1 MEQEIAGDIGM
12 NDIKSRLLLLVGE
25 PDLRYSLS
33 KVLESEGFEVA
44 LGSGVHQGLEY
55 LNSSFFDVVITDLQ
69 FPDGSGIEVLKFCSE
84 YCLRTKVICMV
95 SATEADDTDAVSDAL
110 GHGAAQIITTPFN
123 FAVLVHAVRCV
134 LEKMSMEEAVGL
146 EKERYAALIND
157 LKEGYFVL
165 EDRKFVYANKAMV
178 SMLRY
183 SAGELDGREFTQ
195 LLAPEMIKEVE
206 TGFAAF
212 EQGHSCQWQKELVF
226 CDAGGN
232 EVPVEVRLSMS
243 GKGRFVLAGMC
254 REITERDLMWNR
266 LVRAEKFALMGEM
279 TAGIA
284 HELNNKLTPILGF
297 VELLRMSL
305 KDHESRG
312 RIDAIHGAALGAR
325 KIVQSLLSF
334 ARKEKSV
341 PIPVNVNDL
350 IETSVSLI
358 MSSFGSSSVD
368 VLLDMEPGGLS
379 VKADAVQIEQVL
391 TNMFKNAFE
400 AMGAKG
406 RLTVRS
412 RRNGSEVLIIVRDTG
427 PGIPAE
433 LQSRIFNPFFTTKI
447 RGSGTGLGLSI
458 CNGIIRKHGG
468 RLELDSS
475 SEGTEFRIIL
485 PAASENINSGRSGT
499 QGSPENILQRMVE
512 SGMQRT
518 PSMLVV
524 DDEPEIGRLVTELF
538 CYKFD
543 IEVVGN
549 GREALDRMR
558 ERQFDIIISDI
569 KMPLVDG
576 IEFHRIVSAVFP
588 QYINRIIYTT
598 GVAFDRDVSAFLK
611 RTGVPYLSK
620 PFKVAQL
627 MKIVTGMLEKGDDC
641 RAVA

>member
-1 MEQEIAGDIGM
+1 M
-12 NDIKSRLLLLVGE
+12 
-25 PDLRYSLS
+25 
-33 KVLESEGFEVA
+33 
-44 LGSGVHQGLEY
+44 
-55 LNSSFFDVVITDLQ
+55 
-69 FPDGSGIEVLKFCSE
+69 
-84 YCLRTKVICMV
+84 
-95 SATEADDTDAVSDAL
+95 
-110 GHGAAQIITTPFN
+110 
-123 FAVLVHAVRCV
+123 
-134 LEKMSMEEAVGL
+134 
-146 EKERYAALIND
+146 
-157 LKEGYFVL
+157 
-165 EDRKFVYANKAMV
+165 
-178 SMLRY
+178 
-183 SAGELDGREFTQ
+183 
-195 LLAPEMIKEVE
+195 
-206 TGFAAF
+206 
-212 EQGHSCQWQKELVF
+212 
-226 CDAGGN
+226 
-232 EVPVEVRLSMS
+232 
-243 GKGRFVLAGMC
+243 
-254 REITERDLMWNR
+254 
-266 LVRAEKFALMGEM
+266 
-279 TAGIA
+279 
-284 HELNNKLTPILGF
+284 
-297 VELLRMSL
+297 
-305 KDHESRG
+305 
-312 RIDAIHGAALGAR
+312 
-325 KIVQSLLSF
+325 
-334 ARKEKSV
+334 
-341 PIPVNVNDL
+341 PVNVNDL

-358 MSSFGSSSVD
+358 RSSFGSSSVD
-368 VLLDMEPGGLS
+368 VLLDMEPGHLS

-412 RRNGSEVLIIVRDTG
+412 RRNVSEILITVSDTG

-485 PAASENINSGRSGT
+485 PAASEDINSGRSGT
-499 QGSPENILQRMVE
+499 QSSPENILQRMVE

-588 QYINRIIYTT
+588 QYLNRIIYTT

-611 RTGVPYLSK
+611 RTGVPYLPK